1 MLDPKVMRALA
12 AAIVDRPRAT
22 LQELAQA
29 AGISKATLY
38 RCSRTREQLIDD
50 LRRHC
55 ADVMM
60 RELQR
65 HQVETLDPLQALQ
78 RVIEFHLEQLELS
91 SFIFYHWQQDVPA
104 GEAPVDLWKEHT
116 RILDQVFLRGQQQG
130 IFRVD
135 VSAASLSDACG
146 FLICGLADSARRGR
160 SARFNLAQTIESLFL
175 QGVRAEHVAARS
187 V

>member
-1 MLDPKVMRALA
+1 MLDEKTTRALA

-50 LRRHC
+50 LRKYC

-60 RELQR
+60 QQLQR
-65 HQVETLDPLQALQ
+65 HQIETAEPLQALKCI
-78 RVIEFHLEQLELS
+78 IEFHLEHVELS
-91 SFIFYHWQQDVPA
+91 SFIFYHWQQDTPV
-104 GEAPVDLWKEHT
+104 GETPVELWSEHT

-130 IFRVD
+130 LFRVD
-135 VSAASLSDACG
+135 VSAQTLSDACG
-146 FLICGLADSARRGR
+146 FLICGLADSARCGR
-160 SARFNLAQTIESLFL
+160 SARFNLAGMVESLFL
-175 QGVRAEHVAARS
+175 HGASCSLTDKAL
-187 V
+187 